1 MQTIQ
6 KKILKTI
13 QKKILKTIQK
23 KILKKTCFLTLH
35 KYIFQRIVGLRSFAV
50 VGNL

>member
-6 KKILKTI
+6 TI

-35 KYIFQRIVGLRSFAV
+35 KYIYFSAFVGSRSFAV